1 MGIRVNS
8 KISKYFFLTLFITLL
23 AIFTI
28 GCSKQKGEVSSD
40 EDGTEDSAQGE
51 VTIVKIESQSSTI
64 ESVMVGGSF
73 WSLNPDG
80 YMEWVRDVPAGTA
93 VGAYRNQDS
102 TESFPAEIKRNALR
116 SSDWARRN
124 FIHVLY
130 NSADYWVQDLFLVID
145 AKPAVVIGNGA
156 FLYNSAT
163 DSASSGRWVAAGT
176 ELAVLNSTQT
186 QGDAEQKM
194 TAVSVYL
201 RDYGLIPNKFIPSE
215 SISTNKDDIT
225 AMHIMQRLGQRSQ
238 DGRLLIQD
246 GVVRRELKE
255 VAGRL
260 NISNAV
266 RARINNY

>member
-1 MGIRVNS
+1 M
-8 KISKYFFLTLFITLL
+8 
-23 AIFTI
+23 
-28 GCSKQKGEVSSD
+28 
-40 EDGTEDSAQGE
+40 
-51 VTIVKIESQSSTI
+51 
-64 ESVMVGGSF
+64 
-73 WSLNPDG
+73 
-80 YMEWVRDVPAGTA
+80 
-93 VGAYRNQDS
+93 
-102 TESFPAEIKRNALR
+102 
-116 SSDWARRN
+116 
-124 FIHVLY
+124 
-130 NSADYWVQDLFLVID
+130 
-145 AKPAVVIGNGA
+145 
-156 FLYNSAT
+156 
-163 DSASSGRWVAAGT
+163 AAGT

-215 SISTNKDDIT
+215 NISTNKDDIT